1 MTAGIT
7 GTDVSS
13 GRATGSMRAAV
24 FLGQGRLSLEDRPQP
39 VPGRGE
45 VLVEVEACGICGSDL
60 AVLDVPPRHP
70 ATPGV
75 VLGHEFVGRIA
86 GLGEGVG
93 DVELGSRVIIDPDP
107 KCGACASC
115 RAGRPANC
123 ERIVALGVYR
133 DGALARFVTAPAE
146 TCHPIRDD
154 VPATLAALAE
164 PLACVVNGTNRAA
177 VRPGESAVVFGAG
190 AIGCL
195 FTAVFAAGG
204 ASPLVVV
211 EPNPARGP
219 VASAVGASHVLT
231 PDAWLAA
238 RGDLLPGGADVVIDA
253 VGSVLPQAIDAAA
266 MGGRVVLFG
275 MNVNARPEVH
285 QVEITE
291 KGLTILGSYITNFTF
306 PQAIRLIESGT
317 LDLAPLV
324 SRVVPLERVADGL
337 AALKSGE
344 ATKVVVTP

>member
-1 MTAGIT
+1 
-7 GTDVSS
+7 
-13 GRATGSMRAAV
+13 MRAAV
-24 FLGQGRLSLEDRPQP
+24 FLGQGRLAIEDRPEP
-39 VPGRGE
+39 APGPGE

-75 VLGHEFVGRIA
+75 ILGHEFVGRVV
-86 GLGEGVG
+86 GTGDGVQ
-93 DVELGSRVIIDPDP
+93 DVSIGSRVVIDPDP
-107 KCGACASC
+107 KCGACGPC

-133 DGALARFVTAPAE
+133 DGALARLVTAPAA
-146 TCHPIRDD
+146 TCQPISDD

-177 VRPGESAVVFGAG
+177 LRPGESAVVFGAG

-195 FTAVFAAGG
+195 FTAVLSAGG

-211 EPNPARGP
+211 EPNATRAPI
-219 VASAVGASHVLT
+219 ASAMGATHVLAPET
-231 PDAWLAA
+231 WAEVRA
-238 RGDLLPGGADVVIDA
+238 DLLPGGADVVVDA
-253 VGSVLPQAIDAAA
+253 VGRVLPQAIDAAA

-275 MNVNARPEVH
+275 MDINARPEVH

-291 KGLTILGSYITNFTF
+291 RGLTILGSYITNFTF
-306 PQAIRLIESGT
+306 PQAIRLIEGGT

-324 SRVVPLERVADGL
+324 TQVLPLERVEEGL
-337 AALKSGE
+337 AALKSGA
-344 ATKVVVTP
+344 ATKVVITP